1 MNLKQPLNQL
11 GITRFL
17 IDEEPGSPDL
27 AELARLMGDWP
38 HAETLLSCM
47 SAVPGQPLVL
57 GSSPI
62 GYWSKPF
69 LDHSRDS
76 IMPPAAAIG
85 LVRIGTDLSG
95 DSIFLEPRADG
106 ILWFFDHEIAFSL
119 EGMDFDEASQL
130 IKENVLPG
138 LFSIEPFLR
147 KTVADGWIDYHDRD
161 FEGLGMIGKYIPSA
175 PIA

>member
-1 MNLKQPLNQL
+1 MNIKQLLAQL

-17 IDEEPGSPDL
+17 IDEDPESPEL
-27 AELARLMGDWP
+27 IELARLMGSWP
-38 HAETLLSCM
+38 HAHTVLSCM
-47 SAVPGQPLVL
+47 SAVSSQSLMF

-62 GYWSKPF
+62 GYWSIPY

-95 DSIFLEPRADG
+95 DSMFLEPRGDG
-106 ILWFFDHEIAFSL
+106 IVWFLDHESAFSL
-119 EGMDFDEASQL
+119 EGMDFEEASQL
-130 IKENVLPG
+130 IKENAIPG

-147 KTVADGWIDYHDRD
+147 KTIADGWIDYHDRD
-161 FEGLGMIGKYIPSA
+161 FEGRGMIGRYMPSA
-175 PIA
+175 